1 MRRGGTRH
9 PGAGRPLVSVIV
21 PMKDEAD
28 HLPAALRALQRQT
41 YPAAAIEIVVV
52 DGGSQDRS
60 CEIVRRAAESDPRIR
75 LLGGPGVNCPAAMN
89 LGIEASGGE
98 LIAKIDGHGYVD
110 PEFIERAVDRLCADP
125 RVGCVG
131 GLIDPI
137 STGPV
142 SRANSI
148 ARFSV
153 LGVGAGAYTTSR
165 KVQEVDTV
173 QCGIYRRETLDAAG
187 GFDDDLQF
195 GEDEELNYRVRGAG
209 YTIVFDPEMRF
220 SYQVRPT
227 LASLWRQYRNYGR
240 ARVRVVRKHPRFL
253 RPKHT
258 VPLALVCGLG
268 AAAVAPLA
276 SPRLRSL
283 SALAAGGY
291 AAVVL
296 GGGLALSARERYSR
310 PWLVSASLA
319 TLHLGYGVGSLQ
331 GIVDGLRR
339 G

>member
-1 MRRGGTRH
+1 
-9 PGAGRPLVSVIV
+9 
-21 PMKDEAD
+21 MKDEAD

-52 DGGSQDRS
+52 DGGSQDGS
-60 CEIVRRAAESDPRIR
+60 CELVRRFAESDPRIR
-75 LLGGPGVNCPAAMN
+75 LLGGPGVNCPVAMN

-110 PEFIERAVDRLCADP
+110 PEFIERAVDRLCADG
-125 RVGCVG
+125 RVGCAG

-137 STGPV
+137 ATGPV
-142 SRANSI
+142 GRANSI

-153 LGVGAGAYTTSR
+153 LGVGRGPYTTAR
-165 KVQEVDTV
+165 TVQEVDTV
-173 QCGIYRRETLDAAG
+173 QCGVYRREALEAAG
-187 GFDDDLQF
+187 GFDGGLQF

-209 YTIVFDPEMRF
+209 YTILFDPDMRF
-220 SYQVRPT
+220 SYRVRPT

-240 ARVRVVRKHPRFL
+240 ARVKVVRKHPGFL
-253 RPKHT
+253 RPKHA

-268 AAAVAPLA
+268 AAAAAPLV
-276 SPRLRSL
+276 SPRLRPL
-283 SALAAGGY
+283 CAVAAGGY

-331 GIVDGLRR
+331 GIVDWLRR